1 MVSVHAESPTTAAPS
16 LRAVLQDF
24 AREADPSAQLVSLS
38 LKRFATLIFGTCP
51 GLGPYSGA
59 LDAIYKQ
66 FNDYKQVGYVSFER
80 SPQGAVVLVSEAAV
94 PAQCFMVLNLDRVPD
109 GERLC
114 PLLRLHLAS
123 ILHST
128 SKHPRFPSAP
138 SCAAWGGA

>member
-1 MVSVHAESPTTAAPS
+1 MISVHAESPTTAAPS

-80 SPQGAVVLVSEAAV
+80 SLHV
-94 PAQCFMVLNLDRVPD
+94 PGGSRPRKRSCSARSM
-109 GERLC
+109 
-114 PLLRLHLAS
+114 LHGFES
-123 ILHST
+123 
-128 SKHPRFPSAP
+128 
-138 SCAAWGGA
+138 